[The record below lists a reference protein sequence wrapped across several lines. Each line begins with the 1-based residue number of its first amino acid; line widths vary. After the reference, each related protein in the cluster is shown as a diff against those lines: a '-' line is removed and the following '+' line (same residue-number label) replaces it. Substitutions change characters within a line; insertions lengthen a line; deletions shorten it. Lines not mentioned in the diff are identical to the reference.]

1 MECQVPIN
9 KLSLN
14 KIKQSCTEFPQI
26 TRINI
31 DFSLPLSLF
40 SFTLVQLSL
49 PVMPFSTRLLG
60 KYSLISLGFSIIVAI
75 FENTP

>member
-31 DFSLPLSLF
+31 DFSLPLSLP
-40 SFTLVQLSL
+40 SFTLDQLSL
-49 PVMPFSTRLLG
+49 PIMPFLPGYLANT
-60 KYSLISLGFSIIVAI
+60 LISLGFSIIVAI